1 MTEHFVTESHT
12 LHTDHGFDQTLISGV
27 RCLKKEV
34 KHEYN
39 LVCVFIII
47 FHIA

>member
-12 LHTDHGFDQTLISGV
+12 LQTDVQTLISGV
-27 RCLKKEV
+27 RCLKKDD
-34 KHEYN
+34 HN

-47 FHIA
+47 FHIG